1 MIRIFRIVTKPISF
15 EKLLTGQMRFMQH
28 NGCKVTMVCSN
39 LAKLA
44 AVSNEE
50 GCDYFAISMTR
61 QITPLKD
68 IKALYKLWRVL
79 KKHKPDI
86 VHTHTPKAGLLGMF
100 AAKLAGI
107 KIRLHTVAGLPL
119 MEAHGFKKLLLTYV
133 EKFTYACATGI
144 YPNSF
149 KLADYLIVNRFCNKS
164 KLKVLG
170 NGSSNGIDTEY
181 FKLDEFICQEKI
193 RLGAALKIT
202 EGDFV
207 YVFVGRMVADKGINE
222 LVAAFEMIYADDKKV
237 KLLLVGPYENE
248 LNPLSAETM
257 RAIERNE
264 AILHAGYKKD
274 VRPYLALAHVMVFP
288 SYREGFPNVPMQA
301 GSFNLPCI
309 ATDINGCNE
318 IIKDGINGLLV
329 PPKNTSALRAA
340 MDKMRLDKLLRESCA
355 NNARA
360 IITNSFSN
368 KVIWNELLNEYKLL
382 AGEKHPAKELYV

>member
-1 MIRIFRIVTKPISF
+1 MVRIFRIVTKPISF
-15 EKLLTGQMRFMQH
+15 EKLLTGQMHFMQQ

-68 IKALYKLWRVL
+68 LKALYKLWRVL

-86 VHTHTPKAGLLGMF
+86 VHTHTPKAGLLGMC

-107 KIRLHTVAGLPL
+107 KVRLHTVAGLPF
-119 MEAHGFKKLLLTYV
+119 MEAQGFKKLLLTYV
-133 EKFTYACATGI
+133 EKFTCLCATRI

-149 KLADYLIVNRFCNKS
+149 KLADYLVVNSLCNKS

-170 NGSSNGIDTEY
+170 NGSSNGIDTQY
-181 FKLDEFICQEKI
+181 FKLDEFIYNEKI
-193 RLGAALKIT
+193 RLGAALKIN

-207 YVFVGRMVADKGINE
+207 YIFIGRMVADKGINE
-222 LVAAFEMIYADDKKV
+222 LVEAFELIYAYNKKV

-248 LNPLSAETM
+248 LNPLSAKTM
-257 RAIERNE
+257 QAIERNE

-301 GSFNLPCI
+301 GCFNLPCI
-309 ATDINGCNE
+309 ATNINGCNE

-329 PPKNTSALRAA
+329 PAKNTDALRAA
-340 MDKMRLDKLLRESCA
+340 MDKMRFDKILREKCA
-355 NNARA
+355 NNARG
-360 IITNSFSN
+360 IITTSFSN
-368 KVIWNELLNEYKLL
+368 KVIWNELLGEYKLL
-382 AGEKHPAKELYV
+382 SGERHAAKEVYV